1 MVLKLKKIKKTV
13 RKPNKKDM
21 YFFKLNESKKRV
33 KNQQNFFCQNRKI
46 SFDFILI
53 KEEKIL
59 REVTVQ
65 FLKIPFVSQVEIQ
78 IRI

>member
-1 MVLKLKKIKKTV
+1 
-13 RKPNKKDM
+13 M